1 MDLLFCGEFCAN
13 VSWGCSDWLCEVS
26 SLSER
31 SVFDIWREVDAGAV
45 AGILLLGLASI
56 RVRCPA
62 FTLFIFV
69 ETMSQLSIVIGV
81 MCFFCLL
88 VGCHTPPHSAWT
100 KEKVLSA
107 AYDTLRVRKLRPE
120 NFEKPDVGYLA
131 EKHAWCVTFW
141 PKSRIIG
148 ADISLAIYEDT
159 GRVHVLPAY

>member
-13 VSWGCSDWLCEVS
+13 VSWWCSDWLREVS
-26 SLSER
+26 NLSEW
-31 SVFDIWREVDAGAV
+31 SVFDIWPEVCAGAF
-45 AGILLLGLASI
+45 AGILSLGLASI

-81 MCFFCLL
+81 MCFYCLL

-100 KEKVLSA
+100 KEKVLSV
-107 AYDTLRVRKLRPE
+107 AYDTLRDRKLRPE
-120 NFEKPDVGYLA
+120 NFEKPEVGYWA
-131 EKHAWCVTFW
+131 ERHAWCVTFW

-159 GRVHVLPAY
+159 GRVHVLPSF